1 MINQKVVEAEV
12 EAEVAVEVEEIVEVA
27 VEVAHLH
34 ALIAS
39 LIQAQVANLITNIAH
54 VARIPHILAVFL
66 QELRLELNGVNYS
79 ISFRQ
84 LTFGRECET
93 TCFSMAHTI
102 MNSER
107 HSTSCISMRPT
118 NSILMK

>member
-1 MINQKVVEAEV
+1 MIKQKVE
-12 EAEVAVEVEEIVEVA
+12 EAEVAVEVEVVVEVA

-39 LIQAQVANLITNIAH
+39 LIQAQAANLITNIVLIAH
-54 VARIPHILAVFL
+54 IAHILAVFL

-84 LTFGRECET
+84 LTFLRECET
-93 TCFSMAHTI
+93 TFFSMEHTT
-102 MNSER
+102 MNSGR

-118 NSILMK
+118 NIILMK